1 MNDWYVNMLYLLL
14 SFVFMIAVGISFVIL
29 IVSCIKKK
37 WNKKIVVAFI
47 LNLVLLG
54 CTKLFISSHST
65 YYRYNDWW
73 ILGNEISEV
82 QEKYGEP
89 DLGNYAQGKSGE
101 VGYYIYT
108 DNGPIM
114 PDYLEHYYYIK
125 YNEDGIVTKVY
136 VSGQPGG

>member
-1 MNDWYVNMLYLLL
+1 M
-14 SFVFMIAVGISFVIL
+14 
-29 IVSCIKKK
+29 
-37 WNKKIVVAFI
+37 
-47 LNLVLLG
+47 
-54 CTKLFISSHST
+54 
-65 YYRYNDWW
+65 
-73 ILGNEISEV
+73 GNEISEV

-89 DLGNYAQGKSGE
+89 DLENYVQGKSGE